1 MTTTAASRQAM
12 GRYGEDVAER
22 HLIEQGMVV
31 LERNW
36 RCPEGEIDLVLREG
50 TTLVVCEVKTRYD
63 DAFGTP
69 HQAVTPVKLERLER
83 LAARWIAERGVT
95 PSSTRIDLVAVHR
108 PRRGAAVVDHV
119 RGLS

>member
-1 MTTTAASRQAM
+1 M

-22 HLIEQGMVV
+22 YLIERGLAV

-36 RCPEGEIDLVLREG
+36 RCPEGEIDLLLREG

-69 HQAVTPVKLERLER
+69 HQAVTPAKLERLKR
-83 LAARWIAERGVT
+83 LAARWVAERGIR
-95 PSSTRIDLVAVHR
+95 PSGTRIDLVAIHR
-108 PRRGAAVVDHV
+108 PRRGAAVVEYV

>member
-1 MTTTAASRQAM
+1 MSTTAASKQAM

-22 HLIEQGMVV
+22 YLIEQGLAV

-36 RCPEGEIDLVLREG
+36 RCAEGEIDLLLRDG
-50 TTLVVCEVKTRYD
+50 TTLVACEVKTRYD

-69 HQAVTPVKLERLER
+69 HQAVTPEKLDRLKR
-83 LAARWIAERGVT
+83 LAARWITERGIN
-95 PSSTRIDLVAVHR
+95 PSGTRIDLVAIRR
-108 PRRGAAVVDHV
+108 PRRGAAVVEHV

>member
-1 MTTTAASRQAM
+1 MTTTAASKQAM

-22 HLIEQGMVV
+22 YLIEQGLTV

-36 RCPEGEIDLVLREG
+36 RCPDGEIDLVLRDG
-50 TTLVVCEVKTRYD
+50 TTLVACEVKTRHD

-69 HQAVTPVKLERLER
+69 HQAVTPEKLARLEH
-83 LAARWIAERGVT
+83 LAARWIAERGIS
-95 PSSTRIDLVAVHR
+95 PSGTRIDLVAVHR
-108 PRRGAAVVDHV
+108 PRRGPAVIEHV